1 MATSL
6 RAQFSNALIFRGIL
20 GVLFG
25 ILTFI
30 MPLATIGAL
39 VILFGAFSLVDGIV
53 ALVGATRAHS
63 QGVRPWPYII
73 EGVLGIGAGIVTLL
87 WPGITAFALLMVIA
101 AWSIVGGV
109 FRLIAAVRLR
119 RVVSHEWLLVLS
131 GIAGVAFGVIVI
143 LYPVAGALGV
153 VTVLGAYAFVVG
165 IFLIGLGLRLR
176 RGPVPVPA

>member
-1 MATSL
+1 MATSP
-6 RAQFSNALIFRGIL
+6 RGQFSGALILRGIF

-30 MPLATIGAL
+30 MPLATIAAL
-39 VILFGAFSLVDGIV
+39 VIVFGAFALVDGVI

-63 QGVRPWPYII
+63 HGVSVWPYVV
-73 EGVLGIGAGIVTLL
+73 EGVLGIGAGIITLL
-87 WPGITAFALLMVIA
+87 WPGITAFALLIVIA
-101 AWSIVGGV
+101 AWSITTGA
-109 FRLIAAVRLR
+109 FRIIAAIRLR
-119 RVVSHEWLLVLS
+119 QLVSHEWLLVLS
-131 GIAGVAFGVIVI
+131 GIAGIAFGVIAI

-176 RGPVPVPA
+176 RGPVPLPA